1 MELQTLRAG
10 NDGAVNP
17 WGDKGMGAG
26 YGLLLDVRQLN
37 NLNKKQ
43 NV

>member
-26 YGLLLDVRQLN
+26 HGLTISLLNQS
-37 NLNKKQ
+37 Q
-43 NV
+43 